1 MIRYD
6 TVRYDVSRLDD
17 ERETETERER
27 EMALA
32 PDIPDFEKTNPHDV
46 YKEHRRSDD
55 SISKITE

>member
-6 TVRYDVSRLDD
+6 TVRYDVPRLDD
-17 ERETETERER
+17 ERETER